1 MERDILACDEQRI
14 VSYQSAVRSMRE
26 GDFAIDFPTEPKDAV
41 GILGEELK
49 KLAEHL
55 EWHFDHA
62 RKLQEVT
69 DSVIGG
75 LLLDDVLNRIFDAFR
90 AVIPYNRL
98 GCALINEDQL
108 SVSTYWS
115 CADYP
120 EIYLPNG
127 FTAKLA
133 GSSLSHIVHTG
144 QPRIL
149 NDLTEYLAE
158 NPKSHSTRL
167 IVAEGIRSSLT
178 CPLVSQG
185 KPVGFIFFSSV
196 EPNTYKDVHQGIFR
210 RIATQLSTLI
220 EKSRLYQEIVDI
232 NQRLA
237 ITQQEL
243 QELATR
249 DQLTGIYNRRGIL
262 ELVDASVAKAKR
274 ERTRLALIMVD
285 IDYFKRINDSGG
297 HIAGDEVL
305 REVASR
311 MTNSVREYNHVGRL
325 GGEEFLILLDEA
337 DCDHAHEI
345 AERLRSAIDTKPVNC
360 HDTSYS
366 VTVSAGVAQVFD
378 TEKLVDTQH
387 LILTADEA
395 LYESKRNG
403 RNRVTCRQAI
413 G

>member
-1 MERDILACDEQRI
+1 MACDEQRI

-285 IDYFKRINDSGG
+285 IDYFKRINDTGG

-345 AERLRSAIDTKPVNC
+345 AERLRSAIDMKPVNC

>member
-1 MERDILACDEQRI
+1 
-14 VSYQSAVRSMRE
+14 MRE
-26 GDFAIDFPTEPKDAV
+26 GDFAIDLPTEPNDAV

-49 KLAEHL
+49 KLSEQL

-62 RKLQEVT
+62 RKMQDVT

-75 LLLDDVLNRIFDAFR
+75 LLLDDVLERIFDAFR

-115 CADYP
+115 RADYP
-120 EIYLPNG
+120 EIHLPNG

-133 GSSLSHIVHTG
+133 ESSLSNIVHTG

-149 NDLTEYLAE
+149 NDLTEYLSQYP
-158 NPKSHSTRL
+158 NSHSTRL

-196 EPNTYKDVHQGIFR
+196 EPYTYKDVHQGIFR

-237 ITQQEL
+237 NTQQEL
-243 QELATR
+243 QDLATR

-262 ELVDASVAKAKR
+262 ELIDAAVAKAKR
-274 ERTRLALIMVD
+274 ESSRLALIMVD

-297 HIAGDEVL
+297 HKAGDEVL

-311 MTNSVREYNHVGRL
+311 MINSVREYNHVGRL

-337 DCDHAHEI
+337 DCDHAPDI
-345 AERLRSAIDTKPVNC
+345 AERLRSVISMVPING
-360 HDTSYS
+360 HNTSFS
-366 VTVSAGVAQVFD
+366 VTVSAGVAQAF
-378 TEKLVDTQH
+378 EPGN
-387 LILTADEA
+387 LTNAEQLLLMADEA
-395 LYESKRNG
+395 LYESKRSG
-403 RNRVTCRQAI
+403 RNKVTCRQAM